1 MPKGTQFD
9 LVTPIGTKKVTV
21 AFVGKFNVYN
31 ILAAV
36 SVGIVSGLTFETIV
50 SAIEELEG
58 VKGRFE
64 LVNCDQDFPSSSIT
78 RIHLTV

>member
-1 MPKGTQFD
+1 M
-9 LVTPIGTKKVTV
+9 
-21 AFVGKFNVYN
+21 YN
-31 ILAAV
+31 ILATV

-64 LVNCDQDFPSSSIT
+64 LVNCDQDFLSHRRLRT
-78 RIHLTV
+78 YT